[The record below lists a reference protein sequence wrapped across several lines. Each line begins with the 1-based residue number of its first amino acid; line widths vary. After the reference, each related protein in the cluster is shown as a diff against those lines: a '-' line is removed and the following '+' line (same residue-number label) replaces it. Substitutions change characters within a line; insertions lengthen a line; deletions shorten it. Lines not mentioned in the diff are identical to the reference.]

1 MSLLALHQF
10 SILFVWFGLV
20 AFVLFCALIARAY
33 ERLSRERTG
42 YIWFTLPLIL
52 VGVGAVRSAAS
63 PFSNDPMNNLLAGTG
78 GCILAFL
85 MFRLNR
91 QMMQRA

>member
-1 MSLLALHQF
+1 LSLLALHQF

-33 ERLSRERTG
+33 ERLSREHTG

-52 VGVGAVRSAAS
+52 VGISAVRSAAA
-63 PFSNDPMNNLLAGTG
+63 PFSHDLLNNVLAGTG

-85 MFRLNR
+85 MFRLSR
-91 QMMQRA
+91 RMMQRF